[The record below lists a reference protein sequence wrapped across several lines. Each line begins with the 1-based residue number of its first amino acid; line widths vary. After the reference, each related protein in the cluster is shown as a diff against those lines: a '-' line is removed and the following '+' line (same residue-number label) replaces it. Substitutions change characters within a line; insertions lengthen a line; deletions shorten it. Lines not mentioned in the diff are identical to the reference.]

1 MKLLKLADRTVSV
14 LGLILFGVLTGFSLF
29 LTSYFALTY
38 EEIPHTKGDI
48 FPLVLLIC
56 GLLTFL
62 MYRFSGWML
71 KKEEGQERR
80 IRILA
85 GAVCL
90 YALVFG
96 IWWVGAA
103 KCLPL
108 GDQNSVCTAA
118 AQFREGNYE
127 MLTIDSYEK
136 YLFIHPHQL
145 GLTAL
150 IELTFALFGNGNYV
164 AFEYL
169 NCVGAAVT
177 LYAGYRI
184 TRVLTNRKQAWI
196 YYLLLAAACFPL
208 LFYVVFVYGEIPS
221 ITFSALAILGF
232 LEYRKQGAGQKRL
245 LWLAFACVT
254 CALACLVRN
263 NCLILL
269 LAFVLIQVT
278 TALGERN
285 IRPLVAA
292 LLLVLTFG
300 GARTAL
306 RSSYE
311 ARSGIELNQGAPML
325 LYVAMGMQQ
334 GEGAPGW
341 SNGYILHN
349 YWGVSDFDYAASEA
363 MAKQD
368 IRTSASEFVH
378 HPKYALRFFVG
389 KFASEWND
397 PTYECYAMTH
407 VGGDDPRGAVADSIF
422 NGTLHTVF
430 EWFMNQYQSLI
441 YGGVFLWL
449 LYGFWRKKDLS
460 VLVLMTV
467 IFGGF
472 LFHMLWEAKG
482 RYILPYFVMML
493 PMAAAGLSELS
504 DRVNSWL
511 RKHGKVPDRTK
522 G

>member
-14 LGLILFGVLTGFSLF
+14 FSLLLFGVLTGVSLF
-29 LTSYFALTY
+29 LTSYFAPTY
-38 EEIPHTKGDI
+38 EEIPYTKVDI
-48 FPLVLLIC
+48 FPLVLLFC
-56 GLLTFL
+56 GCFL
-62 MYRFSGWML
+62 FVMRGITGWIL

-80 IRILA
+80 IRLLT

-90 YALVFG
+90 YTLLFG

-118 AQFREGNYE
+118 SQFLDGNYE

-136 YLFIHPHQL
+136 YLYIHPHQL

-150 IELTFALFGNGNYV
+150 LELTFALFGNGNYL

-169 NCVGAAVT
+169 SCIGATVT
-177 LYAGYRI
+177 VYAGYRI
-184 TRVLTNRKQAWI
+184 TRCLTVRKEAWI
-196 YYLLLAAACFPL
+196 HYLLLATGCFPL
-208 LFYVVFVYGEIPS
+208 LFYVVFVYGEMPS
-221 ITFSALAILGF
+221 ITFSALALLGF
-232 LEYRKQGAGQKRL
+232 LEYRKHGAGRKRL

-254 CALACLVRN
+254 CALACLTRN

-269 LAFVLIQVT
+269 MAFVLILVT

-285 IRPLVAA
+285 FRPLVAA

-311 ARSGIELNQGAPML
+311 TRSGIELNQGAPML
-325 LYVAMGMQQ
+325 LYVAMGLQQ

-349 YWGVSDFDYAASEA
+349 YWGEADFDYETSESL
-363 MAKQD
+363 AKQD
-368 IRTSASEFVH
+368 IKASASEFLH
-378 HPKYALRFFVG
+378 HPKYALRFFLG
-389 KFASEWND
+389 KFTSEWND

-407 VGGDDPRGAVADSIF
+407 IGGDEPRGTVAESIF
-422 NGTLHTVF
+422 HGKLHTIFV
-430 EWFMNQYQSLI
+430 WFMNGYQSLI
-441 YGGVFLWL
+441 YGGVFLWIL
-449 LYGFWRKKDLS
+449 FGFWKKKDLS
-460 VLVLMTV
+460 VLVLATA

-504 DRVNSWL
+504 GRLS
-511 RKHGKVPDRTK
+511 RRASKTFRS
-522 G
+522 